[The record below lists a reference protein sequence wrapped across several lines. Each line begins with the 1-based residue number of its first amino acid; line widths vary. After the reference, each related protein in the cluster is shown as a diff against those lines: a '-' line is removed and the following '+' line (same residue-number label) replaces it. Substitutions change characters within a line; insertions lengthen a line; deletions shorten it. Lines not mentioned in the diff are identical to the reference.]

1 MLCTH
6 SEKMSAGRQTHTHTG
21 QFLNVQ
27 QGEKREVERV
37 WLEQLKTENEER
49 YSRIQIQKKIDR
61 EKKARD
67 RFLSPRADLHTQ
79 RGCEHSALRV
89 RSQTKKD
96 TVNINLC

>member
-1 MLCTH
+1 MARAAEDRKRGEIQSDTNP
-6 SEKMSAGRQTHTHTG
+6 EENRQG
-21 QFLNVQ
+21 
-27 QGEKREVERV
+27 
-37 WLEQLKTENEER
+37 
-49 YSRIQIQKKIDR
+49 
-61 EKKARD
+61 KKARD